1 MSKPLEICI
10 EDLHAKALGEQYLKC
25 VALPGSQPGLR
36 VDRRGQ
42 VLWKSEH
49 EVACEL
55 WVSGDDQLI
64 LRRPSGAEPVR
75 VSRAGRSL
83 DVPFDKPVVLL
94 DRDDVQVGGR
104 ALRVHFHGFTEAI
117 RPPSFLSESVVARM
131 RQAAAAAAIAT
142 LGAGAA
148 CVTGGEQGRG
158 TTPPAYVAE
167 DAGAAAADSAARGST
182 RAALETGVDTGIDT
196 GTGHDAGAAATNAT
210 DGGVDTA
217 TGEPP
222 LAKPPR
228 DAGAEA
234 GRVQIPPPK
243 PPPPKPP
250 IEIRNAPPDM
260 AI

>member
-42 VLWKSEH
+42 VLWKSDH

-117 RPPSFLSESVVARM
+117 RPPSFLPESVVARM
-131 RQAAAAAAIAT
+131 RQVAAAAALAT

-158 TTPPAYVAE
+158 ATPPGYVAE
-167 DAGAAAADSAARGST
+167 DAGAGPVDSTASSGHVD
-182 RAALETGVDTGIDT
+182 TGVDTGA
-196 GTGHDAGAAATNAT
+196 GYDAGAVTTAAADT
-210 DGGVDTA
+210 GVDT
-217 TGEPP
+217 TPGETP

-243 PPPPKPP
+243 PPPPRPP

-260 AI
+260 AM

>member
-10 EDLHAKALGEQYLKC
+10 EDLHAKALGEQYLRC

-42 VLWKSEH
+42 VLWKSDH

-64 LRRPSGAEPVR
+64 LRRPGGAEPVR

-104 ALRVHFHGFTEAI
+104 VLRVHFHGFTEAV

-148 CVTGGEQGRG
+148 CVTGGEPGRG
-158 TTPPAYVAE
+158 ATPPVYVAE
-167 DAGAAAADSAARGST
+167 DAGAASVDSAAGSVSVDT
-182 RAALETGVDTGIDT
+182 GNDTGAGYDAIATGAADAGVDTG
-196 GTGHDAGAAATNAT
+196 AGE
-210 DGGVDTA
+210 TA
-217 TGEPP
+217 

>member
-42 VLWKSEH
+42 VLWKSDH

-117 RPPSFLSESVVARM
+117 RPPAFLSESVVARM

-158 TTPPAYVAE
+158 ATPPAYVAE
-167 DAGAAAADSAARGST
+167 EAGAAPVGAATASATVVDAVVDGGADTGAGHEAGSTMGAADAADAGA
-182 RAALETGVDTGIDT
+182 DTGPAET
-196 GTGHDAGAAATNAT
+196 
-210 DGGVDTA
+210 
-217 TGEPP
+217 P

-228 DAGAEA
+228 DAGVEA